1 MAIGESLRFDVAM
14 VSAVMVGGCLRSFYG
29 SRSVRRSPVEAAFGV
44 GEDGCSAIVAVAEE
58 REAFG
63 VGSRKW
69 RVARGGG
76 CYLVKHVIFFLESL
90 TWFWAPTAPLSGPD
104 QILPFSRESRRM
116 FSSPPASN
124 PTDGGGMILESKRG
138 GKYIPVVTDC
148 KIKESEKSGF
158 AVGQRGGGGAEHL
171 D

>member
-44 GEDGCSAIVAVAEE
+44 GEDGCSAVVAMAEE

-76 CYLVKHVIFFLESL
+76 CCM
-90 TWFWAPTAPLSGPD
+90 WFGVWRWWRG
-104 QILPFSRESRRM
+104 
-116 FSSPPASN
+116 
-124 PTDGGGMILESKRG
+124 DGG
-138 GKYIPVVTDC
+138 
-148 KIKESEKSGF
+148 
-158 AVGQRGGGGAEHL
+158 
-171 D
+171 